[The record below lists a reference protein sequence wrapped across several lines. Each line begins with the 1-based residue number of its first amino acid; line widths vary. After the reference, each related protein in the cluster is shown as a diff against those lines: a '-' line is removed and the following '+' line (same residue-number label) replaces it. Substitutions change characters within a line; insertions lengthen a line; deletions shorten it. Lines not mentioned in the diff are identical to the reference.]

1 MDISKIEGFE
11 WDSGNLFKNE
21 VSHNV
26 KFFEVEEIFLNEPLI
41 IKEDLRHSEIE
52 DRYYALGTTN
62 ISRKLFVVFTFRK
75 NLIRVI
81 SARDM
86 SKKERILYEEK
97 ENSGI

>member
-41 IKEDLRHSEIE
+41 IKEDLRHSVIE